1 MCVCVYIFIL
11 VQTNFILGVHNY
23 FALILLL
30 ASSISSLGVVMRA
43 TDQLVE
49 QRKARLNWH
58 IIVI

>member
-30 ASSISSLGVVMRA
+30 ASSISSLGVVMHA
-43 TDQLVE
+43 IDQLVE
-49 QRKARLNWH
+49 
-58 IIVI
+58 